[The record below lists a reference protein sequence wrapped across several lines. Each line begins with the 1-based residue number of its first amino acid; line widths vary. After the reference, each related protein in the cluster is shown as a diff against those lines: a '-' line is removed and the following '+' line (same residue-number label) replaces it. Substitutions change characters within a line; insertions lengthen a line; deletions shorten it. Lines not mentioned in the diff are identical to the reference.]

1 MKFPLTVKIKLAC
14 STKEFSLSRVEA
26 DNFKFSG
33 YRYENLSLEE
43 NWKCSEESALLYFQ
57 TSLQAFIS
65 KLREKFEIKD
75 CEPAIIPKIS
85 FRCGNDSC
93 KALLLKG
100 YGDIRG
106 VEVLCKKCKK
116 VSPPFSLS

>member
-1 MKFPLTVKIKLAC
+1 MKFPLIVKIQLAH
-14 STKEFSLSRVEA
+14 STKEFSLSQVEA
-26 DNFKFSG
+26 GNFKFSG
-33 YRYENLSLEE
+33 YRYVDLILEE
-43 NWKCSEESALLYFQ
+43 TWNCSEESAIIYFQ

-65 KLREKFEIKD
+65 LLTEKFEIID
-75 CEPAIIPKIS
+75 CEPAVIPKIS

-93 KALLLKG
+93 NALLLKG

-116 VSPPFSLS
+116 ISPPFSLN